1 MKRINF
7 LKWSLLLAVPLALV
21 LAGCNKL
28 LDRKPLQATIDDLN
42 QGKLE
47 GRILGMYSNLR
58 DMAGSLRCHG

>member
-1 MKRINF
+1 M
-7 LKWSLLLAVPLALV
+7 AVPLTLV

-47 GRILGMYSNLR
+47 GSCLLYTS
-58 DMAGSLRCHG
+58 DAADE